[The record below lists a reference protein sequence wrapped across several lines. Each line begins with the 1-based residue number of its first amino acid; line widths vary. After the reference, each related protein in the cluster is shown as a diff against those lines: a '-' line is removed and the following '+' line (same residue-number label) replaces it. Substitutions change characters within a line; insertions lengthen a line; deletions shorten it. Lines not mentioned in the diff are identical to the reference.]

1 MTAQVDVTPVRRQ
14 FVSRRYR
21 LFLINNGPL
30 LITITVFLLG
40 YLIAGQVYPTM
51 QKPQVFFNLFINNAS
66 LLIISIGMTFVVILK
81 GIDLSV
87 ASVLALTSITSAVLL
102 KNGASPIVVI
112 PLMLLMGITFGF
124 VMGCIIHYLNVESFI
139 VTLMGSFF
147 ARGMGAIISNLSV
160 TINDPFYRFLALT
173 PIRIPFLN
181 AYVYIYSLVAIV
193 LLLAAIYLAFFTRF
207 GRTVY
212 AIGNNEQSAMLMGLP
227 VARTKVIVYA
237 FSGFCAALAGIVFSI
252 SLSSGYGYYAP
263 AMEMDA
269 IASVVMGGTLLTGGV
284 GNVIGTLFGVLI
296 NGTIISILQFNGTLS
311 SWWTKIVVGV
321 LTLIFIGIQSLFNVR
336 KVETETTVGEP
347 ALLKS
352 ELSGQ
357 EPGSSL

>member
-1 MTAQVDVTPVRRQ
+1 MAQQ
-14 FVSRRYR
+14 SRSIAAYR
-21 LFLINNGPL
+21 GKITVQQIKLFLFNNGPL
-30 LITITVFLLG
+30 LITITVFLVG
-40 YLIAGQVYPTM
+40 YFISGQVYPTM

-66 LLIISIGMTFVVILK
+66 LLIISIGMTFVVLLK

-87 ASVLALTSITSAVLL
+87 ASILALTSVASAVLI
-102 KNGASPIVVI
+102 KNGLSPVIVI
-112 PLMLLMGITFGF
+112 PLMLLMGIAFGF
-124 VMGCIIHYLNVESFI
+124 VMGSINHFLKVESFI

-147 ARGMGAIISNLSV
+147 ARGMGAIISNESV
-160 TINDPFYRFLALT
+160 TINDKFYRFLALT
-173 PIRIPFLN
+173 PVPIPFLN
-181 AYVYIYSLVAIV
+181 GAYVYIYSIVAV
-193 LLLAAIYLAFFTRF
+193 LLLVVATYLAFFTRF

-227 VARTKVIVYA
+227 VARTKIIVYC
-237 FSGFCAALAGIVFSI
+237 FSGFCSALAGIVFSI

-263 AMEMDA
+263 SMEMDA

-321 LTLIFIGIQSLFNVR
+321 LTLIFIGIQSLFYMR
-336 KVETETTVGEP
+336 KKTS
-347 ALLKS
+347 A
-352 ELSGQ
+352 
-357 EPGSSL
+357 

>member
-1 MTAQVDVTPVRRQ
+1 MAQQTNVLPLPKEPINLQ
-14 FVSRRYR
+14 QIKH
-21 LFLINNGPL
+21 FLLNNGPL
-30 LITITVFLLG
+30 LTTITVFLVG
-40 YLIAGQVYPTM
+40 YFVAGQVYPTM

-66 LLIISIGMTFVVILK
+66 LLIIAIGMTFVVLLK

-87 ASVLALTSITSAVLL
+87 ASLLALTSVASAVML
-102 KNGASPIVVI
+102 KNGSSPAVVI

-124 VMGCIIHYLNVESFI
+124 VMGCINHFLKVDSFV

-160 TINDPFYRFLALT
+160 TIDDPFYRYLALT
-173 PIRIPFLN
+173 PIHIPFFEN
-181 AYVYIYSLVAIV
+181 AYIYIYSLVAIV

-212 AIGNNEQSAMLMGLP
+212 AIGNSEQSALLMGLP
-227 VARTKVIVYA
+227 VARTKIIVYC
-237 FSGFCAALAGIVFSI
+237 FSGFCSALAGIVFSI

-263 AMEMDA
+263 AMELDA

-321 LTLIFIGIQSLFNVR
+321 LTLIFIGIQSLFYMR
-336 KVETETTVGEP
+336 K
-347 ALLKS
+347 KS
-352 ELSGQ
+352 
-357 EPGSSL
+357 SS